1 MQRNKYKS
9 NLSPGES
16 DFTSPLIQSFAIY
29 SFIWYLTDTF
39 AITSGLFLAEMSI
52 DRAIAVMY
60 PMRVAQ
66 ICTASRAVK
75 VTVITASIQI
85 IFNIQA
91 FFSYKLPDPP
101 NGALFRHVP
110 EARWVEILLNL
121 YQLIIGTILPFSI
134 LIVCNSVIIFRV
146 RQAASERKK
155 IESKERKTNET
166 NLTVLLLMTSFAY
179 LVCSIPKRLYE
190 AVVGVLE
197 YYDDLTDPYW
207 STRYWLQWWVCTQIW
222 LLNFAINFY
231 VYFLGGGAKFRRD
244 TKEILFKICKNTSGI
259 RRSK

>member
-1 MQRNKYKS
+1 
-9 NLSPGES
+9 
-16 DFTSPLIQSFAIY
+16 
-29 SFIWYLTDTF
+29 
-39 AITSGLFLAEMSI
+39 MSI

-85 IFNIQA
+85 IFNIQT

-110 EARWVEILLNL
+110 EAQWVEIFLNL

-134 LIVCNSVIIFRV
+134 LIVCNSVIIIRV
-146 RQAASERKK
+146 RQAASERKQ
-155 IESKERKTNET
+155 IESKERRKTNET

-179 LVCSIPKRLYE
+179 LVCSIPKRLYG

-197 YYDDLTDPYW
+197 YYDDRTDPYW
-207 STRYWLQWWVCTQIW
+207 SSRYWLQWWVCTHIW
-222 LLNFAINFY
+222 SLNFAINFY

-244 TKEILFKICKNTSGI
+244 TKEIFLNIFKNTSGF